1 MERCYNHA
9 AYVFNR
15 SKSKTQPRVVADLWE
30 KTACEEPVMLRLI
43 RPAAIILLVVAISL
57 SAAASA
63 NSLFKKGKDAEARQ
77 NYEQAYE
84 YYRQAYDLKPKDLA
98 YRAAYERLRFY
109 AGASHVKRGQ
119 LLRDSGKLDEALAE
133 FQKAVEVDPSSPI
146 AQQEIRRTQ
155 QMIDAAK
162 TPGPKASAPSPSG
175 LEQRVQEAQGPVELA
190 TISNIPITLKL
201 TEDTK
206 VIYETVGKLAGI
218 NVLFDP
224 DYTSRRVKIELNGVT
239 LEQALQIIALESK
252 TFWRPVTPN
261 TIFVAS
267 DTPAKRKDVEQSVI
281 KTFYLANLS
290 QPTEL
295 QDVVNALR
303 QILEISRI
311 QPLPS
316 QGALVV
322 RGTPDQIALA
332 EKLVGDLD
340 KARSEV
346 IVDVAVMQVSRDK
359 ARTLG
364 INPPTSATV
373 ALQNNI
379 NTTTPA
385 TTTGGTT
392 TTTGNT
398 VSTSGSANQINLN
411 RLGNLNATDFTV
423 TINPATAT
431 ALFNDSTTKIIQNP
445 QIRAVDGQKASLK
458 IGDRVPVA
466 TGSFQ
471 PGIGGVGINPLVNTQ
486 FQYLDVGVNIDITP
500 RVHAAREVTLKISMD
515 ISNVTGQSNIGGI
528 SQPIIGQRK
537 IEHEIRL
544 KEGEV
549 NLLGGMLED
558 STTKSLSGIPGLSQ
572 IPILRYLFGQTNTE
586 HRENEIVFALIPHIV
601 RSQDLS
607 ELNQRALQV
616 GTASAIELR
625 RVSRPAPGDGG
636 APTQPTPTP
645 PPAQPAPPP
654 AQTPPPS
661 QGSAGGAASFMFDP
675 ANVTQPAGSTFAVN
689 VLLTGAQNVYSVPLQ
704 VSYDPKVLQVVNVSN
719 GGLLSQDGQSV
730 ALVHRDDDQS
740 GALQITATR
749 PPGSA
754 GISGQ
759 GAVVTL
765 TFMAKASGQSTLTIS
780 KGGAKDPNMQSLPVS
795 GAVATVTVQ

>member
-1 MERCYNHA
+1 M
-9 AYVFNR
+9 
-15 SKSKTQPRVVADLWE
+15 ADPW
-30 KTACEEPVMLRLI
+30 KNTACEEPVILRLI
-43 RPAAIILLVVAISL
+43 RPAAILLLVVATTL
-57 SAAASA
+57 PASPSGA
-63 NSLFKKGKDAEARQ
+63 NSLFNKGKDAEARQ
-77 NYEQAYE
+77 NYELAYDYYKQAF
-84 YYRQAYDLKPKDLA
+84 DLKPKDLA

-133 FQKAVEVDPSSPI
+133 FQKAVEIDPSSPI

-155 QMIDAAK
+155 QMIDTAK
-162 TPGPKASAPSPSG
+162 TPGPKAVAPAPSG
-175 LEQRVQEAQGPVELA
+175 LQQRVQEAQGPVELA
-190 TISNIPITLKL
+190 AISNIPITLKL

-281 KTFYLANLS
+281 KTFYMANLS

-364 INPPTSATV
+364 INPPTST
-373 ALQNNI
+373 
-379 NTTTPA
+379 
-385 TTTGGTT
+385 TT
-392 TTTGNT
+392 TTTGT
-398 VSTSGSANQINLN
+398 GTSTGAAATSSTSGTANTINLN

-431 ALFNDSTTKIIQNP
+431 ALFSDSSTKIIQNP

-500 RVHAAREVTLKISMD
+500 KVHAGREVTLKISMD

-544 KEGEV
+544 KEGEI

-558 STTKSLSGIPGLSQ
+558 SATKSLTGIPGFSQ
-572 IPILRYLFGQTNTE
+572 IPILRHLFGQTTTE
-586 HRENEIVFALIPHIV
+586 HRENEIVFALIPHVV

-625 RVSRPAPGDGG
+625 RVSRPAPSDGG
-636 APTQPTPTP
+636 APAAAPAQPQPTPAPT
-645 PPAQPAPPP
+645 QPAPPP
-654 AQTPPPS
+654 PQTPPPS
-661 QGSAGGAASFMFDP
+661 QGSAAGNASFVFDP
-675 ANVTQPAGSTFAVN
+675 ANITQPAGSTFAVN

-704 VSYDPKVLQVVNVSN
+704 VGYDPKVLQVVNVSN
-719 GGLLSQDGQSV
+719 GGLLSQDGRAERRAANYRNTSAWV
-730 ALVHRDDDQS
+730 CGHFWAGRGSNADVH
-740 GALQITATR
+740 
-749 PPGSA
+749 
-754 GISGQ
+754 
-759 GAVVTL
+759 
-765 TFMAKASGQSTLTIS
+765 GQSQRS
-780 KGGAKDPNMQSLPVS
+780 VNFDNFERRREGSEH
-795 GAVATVTVQ
+795 AVAARIGGGGDRNGTVNL

>member
-1 MERCYNHA
+1 
-9 AYVFNR
+9 
-15 SKSKTQPRVVADLWE
+15 
-30 KTACEEPVMLRLI
+30 MLRLI

-84 YYRQAYDLKPKDLA
+84 YYKQAYDLKPKDLA

-162 TPGPKASAPSPSG
+162 APGPKAAAAAPSG
-175 LEQRVQEAQGPVELA
+175 LQQRVQEAQGPVELA

-379 NTTTPA
+379 NTTTP

-398 VSTSGSANQINLN
+398 GSTSGSANQINLN

-645 PPAQPAPPP
+645 PPAQSAPPP

-795 GAVATVTVQ
+795 GAVATITVQ